1 MGDKEENRMEGQQ
14 SRRLEE
20 LREILRERLGDAIDD
35 EKYLPYTD
43 ENWFMWY
50 YIIEDMDLEGIA
62 ELAGVSKA
70 TVSRVSNMYDLHTKK
85 KEFYN
90 D

>member
-1 MGDKEENRMEGQQ
+1 
-14 SRRLEE
+14 
-20 LREILRERLGDAIDD
+20 
-35 EKYLPYTD
+35 
-43 ENWFMWY
+43 MWY